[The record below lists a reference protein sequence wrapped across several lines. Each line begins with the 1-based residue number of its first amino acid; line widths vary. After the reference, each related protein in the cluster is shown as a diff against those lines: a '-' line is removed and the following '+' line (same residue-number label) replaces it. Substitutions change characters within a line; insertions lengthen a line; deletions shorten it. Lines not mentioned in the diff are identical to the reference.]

1 MNRGEVDR
9 PQEQETLYLEIL
21 MQDQPHGNLE
31 VPPPVTVG
39 GGIGGSLNS
48 TCAALASFLLVTLS
62 ACGDLATASLPDAE
76 ADTPISVTGAYPA
89 EGDQGE
95 TLTVR
100 ISGSGFV
107 EGVVAT
113 WERDGLPDPGI
124 TVQQTVFVSST
135 ELDATIAIAL
145 DADVA
150 DYDVAVSRDRK
161 KGIGTEGDRDAA
173 VDAFTVNPY
182 DPQPLGFLT
191 GLWSGNNP
199 YSVAFS
205 VNIDGV
211 IVGGGGHRA
220 VMWSEEG
227 GIKGFGPSSR
237 HAHGAAINK
246 EGWIVGSG
254 RDPEVAFIY
263 EDGHTTFLK
272 PLPGNE
278 AGLHNPTAIND
289 AGTIVG
295 WASTDEF
302 FGRRWPIIWKRNA
315 DGTYGPAQGLPADG
329 LPNRGRPNAINQAGE
344 IVGELG
350 GAAVLWRVREDGS
363 YAAPMVLGER
373 AYANGINDAG
383 WIVGRAVID
392 ANSGP
397 VIWRPENGY
406 LPQPL
411 AIDEGTFGWARSI
424 NNRGDVVGTMVL
436 DVRERRGVLWRVD
449 GSGDVI
455 DRVSLFPGSGYD
467 VSETLGLNDHG
478 WIVGYGTQFGT
489 QASGSTNQAILW
501 RP

>member
-1 MNRGEVDR
+1 MIAQVKR
-9 PQEQETLYLEIL
+9 I
-21 MQDQPHGNLE
+21 
-31 VPPPVTVG
+31 
-39 GGIGGSLNS
+39 GGICLDRRYGVASLVAIFAVGA
-48 TCAALASFLLVTLS
+48 T
-62 ACGDLATASLPDAE
+62 ACGDLATESQLEAE
-76 ADTPISVTGAYPA
+76 SETPISVTGAYPA
-89 EGDQGE
+89 EGEQGQ

-107 EGVVAT
+107 QGAEAT
-113 WERDGLPDPGI
+113 WERDGAPDPGI
-124 TVQQTVFVSST
+124 TVQQTVFVSGT
-135 ELDATIAIAL
+135 ELHATIAIAL

-161 KGIGTEGDRDAA
+161 KGIGTEGDRDVAA
-173 VDAFTVNPY
+173 DAFTVKPY
-182 DPQPLGFLT
+182 DPEPLGFIT
-191 GLWSGNNP
+191 GLWTGNNP

-205 VNIDGV
+205 VNGDGV

-237 HAHGAAINK
+237 NAHGAAINK

-302 FGRRWPIIWKRNA
+302 FGARWPIIWKRNA
-315 DGTYGPAQGLPADG
+315 DGTYGTAQRLPADG

-344 IVGELG
+344 IVGVLG
-350 GAAVLWRVREDGS
+350 GTAVLWRVREDGS
-363 YAAPMVLGER
+363 YAAPMVLGEW
-373 AYANGINDAG
+373 AEANGINDAG

-392 ANSGP
+392 ANTTP

-406 LPQPL
+406 RPQPL

-424 NNRGDVVGTMVL
+424 NNRGGVVGTTVL
-436 DVRERRGVLWRVD
+436 DVYERHGVLWRVD
-449 GSGDVI
+449 GGGDVI
-455 DRVSLFPGSGYD
+455 DRVFLFPGSGYD
-467 VSETLGLNDHG
+467 VSETLGVNDHG
-478 WIVGYGTQFGT
+478 WVVGYATHFGT
-489 QASGSTNQAILW
+489 QASGSTNQALLW